1 MINLIQT
8 RRRVMKMMMLV
19 ALVVPILAACNS
31 NAAEKEADMG
41 TVVYA
46 LKDIDR
52 MALIA
57 PADLEER
64 QMPKDKIPEN
74 AASSASLLAGSYSA
88 GIRKGYMI
96 SVQAQSIGA
105 PPWKVTV
112 QCVNRDIPAGYSINK
127 KKDFGTKEIDAGPVE
142 WAKKPLFR
150 DDFQMFAGKD
160 LKKGDIPEYFDFD
173 DPKVFY
179 AVKDIPASVPF
190 DPSFVRVEKMDSKKI
205 PKGAMTTVDATLMC
219 SRVAHPIKA
228 EKMLFARDFRLETEA
243 ERKQH

>member
-1 MINLIQT
+1 
-8 RRRVMKMMMLV
+8 MKMMMLV

-52 MALIA
+52 MALIS
-57 PADLEER
+57 PDDVEER

-150 DDFQMFAGKD
+150 DDCFSRATFAWRRKPSGSN
-160 LKKGDIPEYFDFD
+160 I
-173 DPKVFY
+173 KVCGS
-179 AVKDIPASVPF
+179 A
-190 DPSFVRVEKMDSKKI
+190 
-205 PKGAMTTVDATLMC
+205 
-219 SRVAHPIKA
+219 
-228 EKMLFARDFRLETEA
+228 
-243 ERKQH
+243 